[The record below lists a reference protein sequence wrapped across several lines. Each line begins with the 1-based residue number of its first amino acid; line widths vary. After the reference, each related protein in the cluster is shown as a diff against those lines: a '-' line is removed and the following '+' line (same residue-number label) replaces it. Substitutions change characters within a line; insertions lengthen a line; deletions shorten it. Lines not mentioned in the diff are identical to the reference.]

1 VLVLEPGTS
10 AGSGYFVPF
19 AKWVVSKAKGW
30 QIWSVERRE
39 NLLEDQTVLNQSKQR
54 KATSQQ
60 VFDYYLGWLT
70 DSSIKNHFQL
80 IPDSSVGYAR
90 QWGLNVAMQDLHRV
104 IGAAKRLGGKVVLG
118 GHSRGASMVTA
129 YATWDF
135 HGKPGADGLSGLV
148 YDDGGSLGAPVSAE
162 QATQSLQT
170 LQTSSPWTTGGAP
183 APYVG
188 LFGTAGAL
196 GAVLDP
202 DSPSLGQT
210 WPLLPPAFN
219 APVRVTNLAL
229 FGYDTDTKTSK
240 LVFAFQAHLGQLDTS
255 KSPAGWSRAGAI
267 TPIKRWASM
276 LSGPDLRN
284 ADGVEWYFPQRLV
297 IDIDS
302 AINEGNANP
311 AQGVLD
317 VKATHGRD
325 LPRKLRI
332 YAFGA
337 YGGKAITGAA
347 TTLAKQSH
355 IPRRNLTLVSREG
368 TYAHNDP
375 AAAYP
380 KNAFFDKLVPFL
392 GKIGAERSSSNKR
405 HR

>member
-1 VLVLEPGTS
+1 
-10 AGSGYFVPF
+10 
-19 AKWVVSKAKGW
+19 
-30 QIWSVERRE
+30 
-39 NLLEDQTVLNQSKQR
+39 
-54 KATSQQ
+54 
-60 VFDYYLGWLT
+60 
-70 DSSIKNHFQL
+70 
-80 IPDSSVGYAR
+80 
-90 QWGLNVAMQDLHRV
+90 
-104 IGAAKRLGGKVVLG
+104 
-118 GHSRGASMVTA
+118 
-129 YATWDF
+129 
-135 HGKPGADGLSGLV
+135 
-148 YDDGGSLGAPVSAE
+148 
-162 QATQSLQT
+162 
-170 LQTSSPWTTGGAP
+170 
-183 APYVG
+183 
-188 LFGTAGAL
+188 
-196 GAVLDP
+196 
-202 DSPSLGQT
+202 
-210 WPLLPPAFN
+210 
-219 APVRVTNLAL
+219 VTNLGL

-240 LVFAFQAHLGQLDTS
+240 LVFAFQAHLGELDTS
-255 KSPAGWSRAGAI
+255 TSPAGWKRAGAI

-276 LSGPDLRN
+276 LAGPDLRN

-311 AQGVLD
+311 AQGVLN

-355 IPRRNLTLVSREG
+355 IPRRNLTLVSRQG

-375 AAAYP
+375 AGAYP

-392 GKIGAERSSSNKR
+392 GKIRG